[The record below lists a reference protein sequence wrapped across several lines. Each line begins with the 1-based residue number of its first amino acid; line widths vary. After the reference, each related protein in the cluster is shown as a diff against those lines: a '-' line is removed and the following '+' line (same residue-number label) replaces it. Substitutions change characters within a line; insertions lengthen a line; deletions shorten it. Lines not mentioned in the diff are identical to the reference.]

1 MFKPSANF
9 WMDGKI
15 IPRKEANISVMAH
28 SLHYGDGI
36 FEGIKVYKCIDGR
49 SAIFRLGTH
58 THRLFYS
65 ASTIALKI
73 PFSRM
78 EIDQAIIDTVKAND
92 LQEGY
97 IRPLVIL
104 GEGDIGPCPHNN
116 PVHVVIIVGEWGQ
129 YFAQETISVKIS
141 NWRRDRRIMPFNA
154 KVTGNYVNAGLAKRE
169 AEELGFNDA
178 IVLDQWG
185 YATEV
190 SAANILLVKDG
201 VLMTPSVSQPILRGV
216 TRDSII
222 RLAQD
227 MGITAKDDVFINL
240 DLLYASDEAFTAGT
254 AAEITPIK
262 DVEGFPIGKVCPGPI
277 TLKLRE
283 IYLKAA
289 RGEIPAY
296 QKEWLTYVN

>member
-1 MFKPSANF
+1 MFKPSAKF

-15 IPRKEANISVMAH
+15 IPREEAKVSVMAH

-65 ASTIALKI
+65 ASAIALKI
-73 PFSRM
+73 PFSKM
-78 EIDQAIIDTVKAND
+78 EIDQAIIDTVKANG
-92 LQEGY
+92 LEEGY
-97 IRPLVIL
+97 IRPLIIL

-116 PVHVVIIVGEWGQ
+116 PVHVVIIVGEWGH

-141 NWRRDRRIMPFNA
+141 SWRRDCRVMPFSA

-169 AEELGFNDA
+169 AELLGFNDA
-178 IVLDQWG
+178 IVLDQWE

-190 SAANILLVKDG
+190 SAANIFIVKDG
-201 VLMTPSVSQPILRGV
+201 VLMTPSVIQPILRGV

-222 RLAQD
+222 RLARD
-227 MGITAKDDVFINL
+227 MGISAREDAFINL
-240 DLLYASDEAFTAGT
+240 NLLYAADEAFTAGT

-262 DVEGFPIGKVCPGPI
+262 EVEGSLIGKVCPGPI
-277 TLKLRE
+277 TLKLKE
-283 IYLKAA
+283 MYLKAA
-289 RGEIPAY
+289 RGEIPQY
-296 QKEWLTYVN
+296 QKEWLTYVE